1 MAQSF
6 TPTAPDSRISKKW
19 LKSYVIVICYNAN
32 GTAAQPFWL
41 AG

>member
-1 MAQSF
+1 MAQSV
-6 TPTAPDSRISKKW
+6 TPAAQDSRISKTW
-19 LKSYVIVICYNAN
+19 LKSYVMVVCYNAN